1 MDLDRPRRIILIED
15 DANFISILKYH
26 LTSAGFEVEGI
37 TSDEA
42 INPGAGQFRPDLVI
56 CDLVMPVP
64 GMDIL
69 ATIKSNPRFRQ
80 IPFIFVSASKDH
92 QDKISAYLSG
102 ADDYLE
108 KPLHFPEL
116 IAKITG
122 MFKRLDVIQQDIY
135 RDPMT
140 NLYNRRFLDQ
150 ELPRQLS
157 FHQRHDQKMII
168 GILDIDHFKFVND
181 TYGHQ
186 VGDIILENFAKVILE
201 TVRASDYVIR
211 YGGEEIVV
219 LFINS
224 EMQGSKATLERLL
237 EQLANNPLHTIA
249 DNQNNTPI
257 YISFSAGLAE
267 FPIQGENGDQLLKEA
282 DKALY
287 EAKTSGR
294 NQVRIAPN
302 P

>member
-1 MDLDRPRRIILIED
+1 
-15 DANFISILKYH
+15 
-26 LTSAGFEVEGI
+26 
-37 TSDEA
+37 
-42 INPGAGQFRPDLVI
+42 
-56 CDLVMPVP
+56 
-64 GMDIL
+64 
-69 ATIKSNPRFRQ
+69 
-80 IPFIFVSASKDH
+80 
-92 QDKISAYLSG
+92 
-102 ADDYLE
+102 
-108 KPLHFPEL
+108 
-116 IAKITG
+116 
-122 MFKRLDVIQQDIY
+122 
-135 RDPMT
+135 
-140 NLYNRRFLDQ
+140 
-150 ELPRQLS
+150 
-157 FHQRHDQKMII
+157 
-168 GILDIDHFKFVND
+168 
-181 TYGHQ
+181 
-186 VGDIILENFAKVILE
+186 VILE

>member
-1 MDLDRPRRIILIED
+1 MDLDRPRRIIIIDD
-15 DANFISILKYH
+15 DANFISILKIH
-26 LTSAGFEVEGI
+26 LANAGFEVEGI

-42 INPGAGQFRPDLVI
+42 INPGAGQYRPDLVI
-56 CDLVMPVP
+56 CDLIMPVP

-69 ATIKSNPRFRQ
+69 ATIKNNPRFRQ

-92 QDKISAYLSG
+92 QDKIRAYLSG

-140 NLYNRRFLDQ
+140 NLYNRRFLEQ

-157 FHQRHDQKMII
+157 FHQRHDQKMIV
-168 GILDIDHFKFVND
+168 GILDIDHFKIVND
-181 TYGHQ
+181 TYGHL
-186 VGDIILENFAKVILE
+186 VGDIILENFARLIME

-224 EMQGSKATLERLL
+224 EIQGSKTTLERFLS
-237 EQLANNPLHTIA
+237 QLAAEPLHRIEE
-249 DNQNNTPI
+249 NNTNI
-257 YISFSAGLAE
+257 FISFSAGLAE
-267 FPIQGENGDQLLKEA
+267 FPGQGRRGDELLKKA
-282 DKALY
+282 DRALY
-287 EAKTSGR
+287 EAKSSGR
-294 NQVRIAPN
+294 KQVRIAQP
-302 P
+302 